1 MGWQHAKGQGYSP
14 LWEREWKAH
23 LENKQAY
30 VPKLGSLSQMC
41 WNQFWGRIQRAAL
54 LYTLHSACVLDP
66 KSPTFNPA
74 YVHTWLCKWITFQV
88 CLISSLLLGWVAAC
102 PPPLS
107 SSFLASSSQSQA
119 NQKAAW
125 GHNGVVTDG
134 LSLKTTHSGPVSREG
149 LSGESAAHA
158 PTT

>member
-1 MGWQHAKGQGYSP
+1 MGWQYAKGQGYSP

-102 PPPLS
+102 PPPFVFFLGLKFTISGQSKS
-107 SSFLASSSQSQA
+107 SMRSQRGCDWRV
-119 NQKAAW
+119 K
-125 GHNGVVTDG
+125 
-134 LSLKTTHSGPVSREG
+134 LKNHTQWTCK
-149 LSGESAAHA
+149 
-158 PTT
+158 